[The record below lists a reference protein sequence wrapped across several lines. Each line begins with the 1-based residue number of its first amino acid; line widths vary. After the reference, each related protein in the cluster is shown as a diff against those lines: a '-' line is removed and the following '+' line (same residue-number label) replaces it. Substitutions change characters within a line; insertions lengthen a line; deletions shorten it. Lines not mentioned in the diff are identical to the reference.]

1 MRVVKVKKTAGHVCS
16 VRGCSNRDTV
26 LVARSA
32 DGGGGVYLCG
42 ECIKAAYGLR
52 FGAKIGRREGE
63 KDERAEH
70 PDA

>member
-1 MRVVKVKKTAGHVCS
+1 MRVVKTKKTAGHVCS

-42 ECIKAAYGLR
+42 ECVKAAYGLR
-52 FGAKIGRREGE
+52 FGAKIGRWEGE